1 VKGDARERRAMGGS
15 LWSLRDF
22 RQLWLGESVSKV
34 GSQLTTLALPV
45 LAVGTLHAGA
55 REMGVLTACEMMAF
69 LVVGLPA
76 GAWVDRWHKRRVL
89 IVNDLLRALALGS
102 IPVAW
107 ALHALTLAQ
116 LFVVAAIAGIGTVF
130 FDVAYQSYLPHLV
143 ASDQLVAGNARLQA
157 SESVAQV
164 GGPALGAALLRV
176 VAAPAL
182 IGIDAISFL
191 FSAGAIGRIQ
201 TPEILP
207 ARQTR
212 RPLRVEIAEGMRFVI
227 RHPLLRR
234 ITACTS
240 ISNFFFSMGFALFVL
255 LLLRDLHLH
264 PSAVGVVFSVWAV
277 GGLVGALVAERAART
292 VGEGRAIPLSVL
304 AMVPCAA
311 ATPIA
316 AMLAPEVP
324 PIPLL
329 AVGGFFAFAFN
340 VIYNVTQVS
349 FRQRVCPPELLGRMN
364 ASVRFIVW
372 GTLPIGGLLG
382 GLLGAAIG
390 LVPTFWITVAGEL
403 VAAFPVVFSPLISMR
418 ELPRTVEAV

>member
-1 VKGDARERRAMGGS
+1 VKGDARERRATGGS

-372 GTLPIGGLLG
+372 GTLPIGALIGGALGEWLGLRPTLWI
-382 GLLGAAIG
+382 GAAG
-390 LVPTFWITVAGEL
+390 TLLASLWVW
-403 VAAFPVVFSPLISMR
+403 FSPLRGPEYRARR
-418 ELPRTVEAV
+418 EA

>member
-1 VKGDARERRAMGGS
+1 M
-15 LWSLRDF
+15 
-22 RQLWLGESVSKV
+22 
-34 GSQLTTLALPV
+34 
-45 LAVGTLHAGA
+45 
-55 REMGVLTACEMMAF
+55 
-69 LVVGLPA
+69 
-76 GAWVDRWHKRRVL
+76 
-89 IVNDLLRALALGS
+89 
-102 IPVAW
+102 
-107 ALHALTLAQ
+107 
-116 LFVVAAIAGIGTVF
+116 
-130 FDVAYQSYLPHLV
+130 
-143 ASDQLVAGNARLQA
+143 
-157 SESVAQV
+157 
-164 GGPALGAALLRV
+164 
-176 VAAPAL
+176 
-182 IGIDAISFL
+182 DAISFL
-191 FSAGAIGRIQ
+191 LSAAAISRIQ

-207 ARQTR
+207 ARQSR
-212 RPLRVEIAEGMRFVI
+212 RPLRVEIAEGLRFVL

-264 PSAVGVVFSVWAV
+264 PSAVGVVFSFWAV
-277 GGLVGALVAERAART
+277 GGLVGALVAERTARI
-292 VGEGRAIPLSVL
+292 VGEGRAIPLSVV

-311 ATPIA
+311 TTPIA

-403 VAAFPVVFSPLISMR
+403 VAAFPVVFSPLMSMR
-418 ELPRTVEAV
+418 ELPRTVETV